1 MGPVPD
7 QREEY
12 PVHMPEEGKRKRVGK
27 KQLDPYYE
35 CRTYD
40 KNGQLMKI
48 ELRPPIYGGSEYQK
62 ILYSKVFYSRV
73 RGDDERTGR

>member
-1 MGPVPD
+1 MGSGPD

-12 PVHMPEEGKRKRVGK
+12 PVHVPGEVKKNRVGGK
-27 KQLDPYYE
+27 SLDPYYE

-48 ELRPPIYGGSEYQK
+48 ELRPPLYGVSEYQK
-62 ILYSKVFYSRV
+62 ILYSKVFYSRL